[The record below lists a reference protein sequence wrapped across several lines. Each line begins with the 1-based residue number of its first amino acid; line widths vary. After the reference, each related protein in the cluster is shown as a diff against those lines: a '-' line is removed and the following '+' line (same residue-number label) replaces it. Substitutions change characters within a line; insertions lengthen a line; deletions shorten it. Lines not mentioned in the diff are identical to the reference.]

1 MCEVQY
7 TKTKQELEAI
17 KVAKSVIAKVFQTY
31 ANPTSPAPKTA
42 VSTIDELIAKCS
54 TEVTEEVSNGHLS
67 YDLAIHTM
75 TAIKMVLTGR
85 TTEFVIPRDPV
96 VFANEVNEEEK

>member
-1 MCEVQY
+1 MCEAQY

-17 KVAKSVIAKVFQTY
+17 KVAKSVIAKVFQIY
-31 ANPTSPAPKTA
+31 ANPTSPAQKTTTT
-42 VSTIDELIAKCS
+42 VSSTIDELIAKCS
-54 TEVTEEVSNGHLS
+54 AEVTEEVANGHLS

-96 VFANEVNEEEK
+96 ASTNEVDE

>member
-1 MCEVQY
+1 MCEAQY

-31 ANPTSPAPKTA
+31 ANPTSPAQKNA
-42 VSTIDELIAKCS
+42 VSSTIDELIAKCS

-96 VFANEVNEEEK
+96 VTVSEEEK

>member
-7 TKTKQELEAI
+7 TKTTHELEAI
-17 KVAKSVIAKVFQTY
+17 KLSNIVIAKVFQTY
-31 ANPTSPAPKTA
+31 ANPTSPAQKTA

-75 TAIKMVLTGR
+75 IAIKMVLTGR

-96 VFANEVNEEEK
+96 VFANEVNEGEK

>member
-31 ANPTSPAPKTA
+31 ANPTSPAQKNPI
-42 VSTIDELIAKCS
+42 STIDELIAKCS

>member
-31 ANPTSPAPKTA
+31 ANPTSPAQKTT

>member
-31 ANPTSPAPKTA
+31 ANPASPAQKTA

-85 TTEFVIPRDPV
+85 TTEFVIPRDSV

>member
-31 ANPTSPAPKTA
+31 ANPTSPAQKTS

-96 VFANEVNEEEK
+96 VFANEVNEGEK

>member
-31 ANPTSPAPKTA
+31 ANPTSPTQKTA

-96 VFANEVNEEEK
+96 VFANEINEEEK

>member
-17 KVAKSVIAKVFQTY
+17 KVAKNVIAKVFQTY
-31 ANPTSPAPKTA
+31 ANPTTPAQKTA